1 MDNNANWSLQ
11 DYAVVYNEYPFV
23 GPVPIADKLN
33 RTVNSVVGKAIK
45 LGVDMPK
52 DFTPEEKAIA
62 TTYGKTL
69 GTGLIF
75 LLPHRTV
82 VEVGELLK
90 CVKA

>member
-11 DYAVVYNEYPFV
+11 EYAVVYNEYPVV
-23 GPVPIADKLN
+23 GPVPIADKLD

-52 DFTPEEKAIA
+52 EFTQEEINLAK
-62 TTYGKTL
+62 TYGKQL
-69 GTGLIF
+69 GSALIF
-75 LLPHRTV
+75 LLPHRTT

-90 CVKA
+90 CVST

>member
-11 DYAVVYNEYPFV
+11 EYTVVYNEYPFS

-45 LGVDMPK
+45 LGVEMPK
-52 DFTPEEKAIA
+52 EFTPEEKHLAEV
-62 TTYGKTL
+62 YGKQL
-69 GTGLIF
+69 GSALIF
-75 LLPHRTV
+75 LLPNRTV

-90 CVKA
+90 CVNA